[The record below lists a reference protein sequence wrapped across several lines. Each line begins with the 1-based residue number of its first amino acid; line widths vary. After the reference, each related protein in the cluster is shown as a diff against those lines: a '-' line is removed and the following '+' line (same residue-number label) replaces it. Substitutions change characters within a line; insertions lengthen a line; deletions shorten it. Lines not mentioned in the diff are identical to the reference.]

1 MLDNNYNESL
11 KKAYIAKQED
21 DIDTINDFCEA
32 YNEKLGVQEIADLL
46 KLFNGQAST
55 NEQNEFIV
63 NMLDSIVKKEKQK
76 AVNEIIEQS
85 GILFQER
92 ATKCIS
98 LILTMIIFWNRD
110 LDISLSE
117 SLAAAPNSIVKKEK
131 QKAVNEIIEQSG
143 ILFQERATKC
153 ISLILT
159 MIIFWN
165 RDLDISL
172 SESLAAAPN
181 SIKDLYKKALEKKL
195 LFMKGHNV
203 QLIETILNSINIS
216 QDCNDI

>member
-63 NMLDSIVKKEKQK
+63 NMLDSIV
-76 AVNEIIEQS
+76 
-85 GILFQER
+85 
-92 ATKCIS
+92 T
-98 LILTMIIFWNRD
+98 
-110 LDISLSE
+110 
-117 SLAAAPNSIVKKEK
+117 KEK

>member
-1 MLDNNYNESL
+1 M
-11 KKAYIAKQED
+11 
-21 DIDTINDFCEA
+21 
-32 YNEKLGVQEIADLL
+32 
-46 KLFNGQAST
+46 FNGQAST

-63 NMLDSIVKKEKQK
+63 NMLD
-76 AVNEIIEQS
+76 
-85 GILFQER
+85 
-92 ATKCIS
+92 
-98 LILTMIIFWNRD
+98 
-110 LDISLSE
+110 
-117 SLAAAPNSIVKKEK
+117 SIVKKEK

>member
-76 AVNEIIEQS
+76 VLKRRIVSQ
-85 GILFQER
+85 LER
-92 ATKCIS
+92 V
-98 LILTMIIFWNRD
+98 LM
-110 LDISLSE
+110 
-117 SLAAAPNSIVKKEK
+117 
-131 QKAVNEIIEQSG
+131 
-143 ILFQERATKC
+143 
-153 ISLILT
+153 
-159 MIIFWN
+159 
-165 RDLDISL
+165 
-172 SESLAAAPN
+172 
-181 SIKDLYKKALEKKL
+181 Y
-195 LFMKGHNV
+195 
-203 QLIETILNSINIS
+203 
-216 QDCNDI
+216 

>member
-117 SLAAAPNSIVKKEK
+117 SLAAAPNSI
-131 QKAVNEIIEQSG
+131 
-143 ILFQERATKC
+143 
-153 ISLILT
+153 
-159 MIIFWN
+159 
-165 RDLDISL
+165 
-172 SESLAAAPN
+172 
-181 SIKDLYKKALEKKL
+181 KDLYKKALEKKL

-203 QLIETILNSINIS
+203 QLIETILKKGIVQKKKWTNVVLHSFFCMNSVQSAIPRYSFKKRQNMRS
-216 QDCNDI
+216 CLFVYFSNTPN

>member
-21 DIDTINDFCEA
+21 DIDTINDF
-32 YNEKLGVQEIADLL
+32 
-46 KLFNGQAST
+46 GQAST

-63 NMLDSIVKKEKQK
+63 NMLD
-76 AVNEIIEQS
+76 
-85 GILFQER
+85 
-92 ATKCIS
+92 
-98 LILTMIIFWNRD
+98 
-110 LDISLSE
+110 
-117 SLAAAPNSIVKKEK
+117 SIVKKEK

>member
-1 MLDNNYNESL
+1 M
-11 KKAYIAKQED
+11 
-21 DIDTINDFCEA
+21 
-32 YNEKLGVQEIADLL
+32 GVQEIADLL

-117 SLAAAPNSIVKKEK
+117 SLAAAPN
-131 QKAVNEIIEQSG
+131 
-143 ILFQERATKC
+143 L
-153 ISLILT
+153 
-159 MIIFWN
+159 
-165 RDLDISL
+165 
-172 SESLAAAPN
+172 
-181 SIKDLYKKALEKKL
+181 
-195 LFMKGHNV
+195 
-203 QLIETILNSINIS
+203 
-216 QDCNDI
+216 